1 MSTLPTQSHSRRP
14 LQLSTACA
22 PSPVPAPPQ
31 RQTARAEDEATVLR
45 AQLERALSALSIR
58 ASAQYEAQVKRRSMA
73 SFKLA
78 LAARRAEAFAPGAGG
93 ASSSAAA
100 PDGLPQTGLGSGGG
114 REDAGVPSAPEMP
127 EGEQQRP
134 TARGEGGGEG
144 EGEDE
149 DEAKLEAKLAFQREN
164 EELKQQLAAMAREL
178 EERTEQL
185 VAAKVAAAENDLRG
199 AELTHEVKQLTTKL
213 EIIDFAEV
221 PPPPSSRATRRTTGS
236 VMKRRN
242 SFES

>member
-22 PSPVPAPPQ
+22 PAPVPAPPQ

-100 PDGLPQTGLGSGGG
+100 PEGLPQTGLGSGGG

-134 TARGEGGGEG
+134 TTARGEG
-144 EGEDE
+144 EGEG
-149 DEAKLEAKLAFQREN
+149 EAKLEAKLAFQREN

-236 VMKRRN
+236 MIKRRN

>member
-100 PDGLPQTGLGSGGG
+100 PEGLPQTGLGSGGG

-134 TARGEGGGEG
+134 TTARG

-236 VMKRRN
+236 MIKRRN

>member
-100 PDGLPQTGLGSGGG
+100 PEGLPQTGLGSGGG

-134 TARGEGGGEG
+134 TTARG

-149 DEAKLEAKLAFQREN
+149 DEAKLEATLEATLAFQREN

-236 VMKRRN
+236 MIKRRN